1 MTTHDDLLQPSLNT
15 ADAQRKA
22 IYSTTAGYL
31 TAFIGGPFAAI
42 AMAAINS
49 GRLRRLARDAVPLAV
64 AILLSIGLY
73 AFFARP
79 EHFAQAGLE
88 FTDRSAR
95 FGARL
100 FALLLFGAF
109 WLLHKRYYRGAELLG
124 LEQPNPWVGGIACVV
139 FGTLATYLV
148 NAWLVT

>member
-1 MTTHDDLLQPSLNT
+1 MTANDDLLRPSIEKT
-15 ADAQRKA
+15 DAAHKA
-22 IYSTTAGYL
+22 IYSTTTGYL

-49 GRLRRLARDAVPLAV
+49 GRLRRLARDALPLVAAIAV
-64 AILLSIGLY
+64 SVGLY
-73 AFFARP
+73 AFLARP
-79 EHFAQAGLE
+79 EWFGQAGLDL
-88 FTDRSAR
+88 TDRNAR
-95 FGARL
+95 LGARV

-109 WLLHKRYYRGAELLG
+109 WLLHKRYHRGAEIMG

-148 NAWLVT
+148 IAWLVT